1 MLFTLKASFL
11 SNLKSLV
18 ILLTPSASG
27 IRSSSF
33 TLTTDSEPK
42 RSKRTKILTSF
53 GEDFFTYLVE
63 SDSSSFKEEMESF
76 ESPFWK
82 ETIESENKSIMEN
95 NT

>member
-1 MLFTLKASFL
+1 LTL
-11 SNLKSLV
+11 LV
-18 ILLTPSASG
+18 LSASD
-27 IRSSSF
+27 IPSSSS
-33 TLTTDSEPK
+33 THATDSEP
-42 RSKRTKILTSF
+42 RSKKTRTLTSF